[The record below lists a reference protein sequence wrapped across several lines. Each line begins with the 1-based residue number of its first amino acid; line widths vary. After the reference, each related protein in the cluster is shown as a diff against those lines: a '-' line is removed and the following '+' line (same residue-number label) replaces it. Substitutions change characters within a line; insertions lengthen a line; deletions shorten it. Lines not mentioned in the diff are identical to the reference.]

1 MLFNIW
7 MIHDLMS
14 RKFTCTMH
22 LHEEAEQSIQN
33 IRLYFPGHTAD
44 RHTMY
49 VETGDALFGNH
60 DPRVCCVHGK
70 NYFIVDS
77 ENVNAVF
84 NTVISF
90 LEETQARLNR
100 INQMISEHCLLSEI
114 LSEFGSELPYPM
126 MVLDASQ
133 TALAISETFG
143 KGSLDKSWDQMI
155 ETGSLGLDAIA
166 RYNNLYSD
174 AVRKKGFYHIPA
186 DPFPYPSYNRNIYIN
201 GEFMGF
207 LSLILIKGRLCGAE
221 RGWYR
226 IAWECV
232 CSWIRLH
239 AEDNQLLLSNSV
251 LEELLNGNTEKAAYF
266 QGVLSAFGWKKNC
279 TKQLIVLECVSSHL
293 NMNAHIAKLLN
304 RHRDHLYALEYQDK
318 LVLLCNTD
326 RLSFEKQLQ
335 VITPV
340 IENSGY
346 YGGSSDPFTALE
358 EISHF
363 LMQASLSVE
372 FGTPNVGRIS
382 SCQEFILPYIFRT
395 LKEQSHM
402 ELIHPALLRLLEKD
416 RQRRSRDA
424 DILYCYLKNQCNQTE
439 TAQQLHMHRS
449 TLLRRLHQIL
459 QWTDLDLSDYAT
471 RLHLLISYE
480 LLAYSRP
487 LQLSV

>member
-14 RKFTCTMH
+14 QKYNCTMH
-22 LHEEAEQSIQN
+22 LQEEAEQNIQY
-33 IRLYFPGHTAD
+33 IRLYFSGQTAD
-44 RHTMY
+44 PHTMY
-49 VETGDALFGNH
+49 VETGDTLFGNH
-60 DPRVCCVHGK
+60 DSRVCCVHGK
-70 NYFIVDS
+70 NYFVVDS

-84 NTVISF
+84 NTMIGF
-90 LEETQARLNR
+90 LEKTQARMNR
-100 INQMISEHCLLSEI
+100 ITQMISGHCLLSEI
-114 LSEFGSELPYPM
+114 LSEFSRELPYPM

-143 KGSLDKSWDQMI
+143 KGSIDKSWDQMI
-155 ETGSLGLDAIA
+155 ETGSLGLEAIA
-166 RYNNLYSD
+166 RYNSLYSD
-174 AVRKKGFYHIPA
+174 AVRTKEFYHIPA

-207 LSLILIKGRLCGAE
+207 LSLILIRGELSDAE

-239 AEDNQLLLSNSV
+239 AEDSQLLLSNAV
-251 LEELLNGNTEKAAYF
+251 LEELLNGNTENITYF
-266 QGVLSAFGWKKNC
+266 QGVLSALGWKKSC

-293 NMNAHIAKLLN
+293 NMNAHIAKLMN

-326 RLSFEKQLQ
+326 RLPFEQHLQ
-335 VITPV
+335 EITPV

-346 YGGSSDPFTALE
+346 YGGSSHPFTSLE
-358 EISHF
+358 DISHF

-372 FGTPNVGRIS
+372 FGSPIVGRIV

-402 ELIHPALLRLLEKD
+402 ELVHPALQRLLEKD
-416 RQRRSRDA
+416 RQRRSSDA
-424 DILYCYLKNQCNQTE
+424 EILYCYLKNQCNQTE

-471 RLHLLISYE
+471 RLHLLISFE
-480 LLAYSRP
+480 LLTHNQSFAFSE
-487 LQLSV
+487 

>member
-1 MLFNIW
+1 MLLNLW
-7 MIHDLMS
+7 MIYDLIS
-14 RKFTCTMH
+14 QEYPCTMH
-22 LHEEAEQSIQN
+22 MQEKAEQNISN
-33 IRLYFPGHTAD
+33 IRLFFSDQAAD

-49 VETGDALFGNH
+49 VETGNTIFANH
-60 DPRVCCVHGK
+60 DPRVCCVHEK
-70 NYFIVDS
+70 NYFVVDS

-84 NTVISF
+84 NTVIGLF
-90 LEETQARLNR
+90 EDTQDHLNR
-100 INQMISEHCLLSEI
+100 ITQMISGHCLLSEV
-114 LSEFGSELPYPM
+114 LSEFSKELPYPM

-133 TALAISETFG
+133 TALAISENFG
-143 KGSLDKSWDQMI
+143 KGSLDGNWDQMI

-174 AVRKKGFYHIPA
+174 AVRTKEFYYTPA
-186 DPFPYPSYNRNIYIN
+186 DPFPYPSYNRNIFIN

-207 LSLILIKGRLCGAE
+207 LSLILIRGDLSDAA
-221 RGWYR
+221 RGWYS

-232 CSWIRLH
+232 CSWMRLH

-251 LEELLNGNTEKAAYF
+251 FEELLNENTENIAYF

-279 TKQLIVLECVSSHL
+279 TKQLVVLECVSSHL

-304 RHRDHLYALEYQDK
+304 KWRDHLYALEYQDK

-335 VITPV
+335 AITPI

-346 YGGSSDPFTALE
+346 YGGSSHPFTALE
-358 EISHF
+358 DISHF

-372 FGTPNVGRIS
+372 FGSPNVGRIS

-402 ELIHPALLRLLEKD
+402 ELVHPAILLLLERD
-416 RQRRSRDA
+416 QRRHSSDA
-424 DILYCYLKNQCNQTE
+424 DILYSYLKNQCSQTE

-459 QWTDLDLSDYAT
+459 QLTDLDLSDYAT

-487 LQLSV
+487 SALTV